1 MSLSTNPFFRQ
12 AQGRLPKKLH
22 PVYQRTVERYLV
34 AGLLLGP
41 MPFNVIAD
49 LIGAG
54 WRFTKKPV
62 RMRDTPELDA
72 MQVNRVRVRTVG
84 EDHD

>member
-1 MSLSTNPFFRQ
+1 
-12 AQGRLPKKLH
+12 
-22 PVYQRTVERYLV
+22 
-34 AGLLLGP
+34 

-62 RMRDTPELDA
+62 RMLDTPELDA
-72 MQVNRVRVRTVG
+72 MQDNRVRVRTVG